1 MKGVREDGFS
11 DEDAVKKEDEGF
23 IKRLIGLRD
32 RMKLGPHHKMER
44 FTIATAVAMVFMLF
58 FTVLAFGSHRSDVEN
73 LSSSQAS
80 FTERFDFS
88 LSGQSGRVIGVYG
101 DETKRDAM
109 LLFQFDD
116 PTAMSSNAENY
127 ELFVTKDG
135 RSSLSAEDAPAVDF
149 TLFGT
154 TGYGVVRFQSQTE
167 DPIKPQLMNVTIR
180 ANASLANEGAG
191 AVATDD
197 GIVDES
203 FNDFDQAQMLVN
215 PGAVNIEIVEGM
227 AAGET
232 DPAKL
237 YIPMVAEAEDTTI
250 RESIA
255 TEVSK
260 MDTML
265 SRSDEYLGRIEA
277 SGFETPDVPW
287 FIEGDEINDDGELI
301 INEDVARSHDI
312 DIYDHTI
319 RDGYLNQVI
328 DNLSQ
333 YEDYMM
339 SKSEAEAD
347 PVDKA
352 AELQRE
358 SVPSID
364 TLTKADG
371 STVAMESIVT
381 GSSAAANVAA
391 KDATQSLLS
400 TWREYLTAKQ
410 TIQRRLKGELIVLD
424 ADVRSQSE
432 LSTTHEDAAT
442 FY

>member
-1 MKGVREDGFS
+1 MKGVREDGFNND
-11 DEDAVKKEDEGF
+11 DEEVVEDPGF
-23 IKRLIGLRD
+23 IKRMIGVRD
-32 RMKLGPHHKMER
+32 KFKLGPHHKMER
-44 FTIATAVAMVFMLF
+44 FTILVGAAIVFLLM
-58 FTVLAFGSHRSDVEN
+58 FTVMGFASHRSDVAN

-88 LSGQSGRVIGVYG
+88 LSGQSGQVIGVYS
-101 DETKRDAM
+101 DESRQDSM
-109 LLFQFDD
+109 VLFQFDD
-116 PTAMSSNAENY
+116 PSAMSSNAENY

-135 RSSLSAEDAPAVDF
+135 RSSLSEADAPAVDF

-154 TGYGVVRFQSQTE
+154 TGYGVVRFQSQTDE
-167 DPIKPQLMNVTIR
+167 PIQSQLMSVTIR
-180 ANASLANEGAG
+180 ANASLASDGSGAIES
-191 AVATDD
+191 DD

-215 PGAVNIEIVEGM
+215 PGAVNIETIEGLV
-227 AAGET
+227 AGET

-237 YIPMVAEAEDTTI
+237 YIPLVAEAEDATI

-255 TEVSK
+255 TEVSV
-260 MDTML
+260 MDTLL

-287 FIEGDEINDDGELI
+287 FIEGDEINDEGELI
-301 INEDVARSHDI
+301 VNEDVARSHDI

-364 TLTKADG
+364 TLTKTDG

-381 GSSAAANVAA
+381 GSSAAANVTA
-391 KDATQSLLS
+391 KDATESLLT

-410 TIQRRLKGELIVLD
+410 TVQRTLKGELIVLD